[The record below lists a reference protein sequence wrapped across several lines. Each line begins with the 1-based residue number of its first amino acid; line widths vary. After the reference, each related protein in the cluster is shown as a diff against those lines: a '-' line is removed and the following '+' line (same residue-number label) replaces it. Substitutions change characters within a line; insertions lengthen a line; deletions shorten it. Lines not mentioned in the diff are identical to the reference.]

1 MVSVQK
7 KIINGRTY
15 YYLDYSYRE
24 SGKVKKNVKY
34 LGDKIPS
41 NIEKLKEEFFIEICE
56 KRWYPYFDKIK
67 KCYTAEQK
75 TKPPSLKEK
84 DMEQFAIRFTYNT
97 NKIEGSTLTLRET
110 ADLLEK
116 GITPSRRPVED
127 VQETEAHREIFYD
140 MLEYGGNI
148 SLKVLLQWHK
158 KLFQHTKPDIAG
170 RIREHNV
177 GISGSSFEPPTPIE
191 LDNLLR
197 NFFAWYRKNEAQL
210 HPVHLAAL
218 VHLKFVTIHPF
229 ADGNGR
235 ISRLLANF
243 VLKEH
248 GCPMLIIDYAKR
260 AGYYRSL
267 ERSQISGDET
277 IFVTWFFRRY
287 LNEYRKYVSC

>member
-7 KIINGRTY
+7 KIINGRAY

-24 SGKVKKNVKY
+24 GGKVKKNVKY
-34 LGDKIPS
+34 LGDAIPP
-41 NIEKLKEEFFIEICE
+41 NIEKLKEEFFIEICGR
-56 KRWYPYFDKIK
+56 RWYPHFDTIK
-67 KCYTAEQK
+67 KCYTTEQK
-75 TKPPSLKEK
+75 TKPPSLRKK
-84 DMEQFAIRFTYNT
+84 DTKQFAVRFTYNT
-97 NKIEGSTLTLRET
+97 NKIEGSTLTFRET
-110 ADLLEK
+110 ADLLER

-127 VQETEAHREIFYD
+127 VREAEAHREIFYD
-140 MLEYGGNI
+140 MVAYDGDI
-148 SLKVLLQWHK
+148 SLKVVLQWHK

-197 NFFAWYRKNEAQL
+197 DFFAWYRKNKL

-229 ADGNGR
+229 VDGNGR
-235 ISRLLANF
+235 ISRLLSNF
-243 VLKEH
+243 VLKKH
-248 GCPMLIIDYAKR
+248 GYPMLVIDYAQR
-260 AGYYRSL
+260 AGYYRAL
-267 ERSQISGDET
+267 ERSQVSGDET

-287 LNEYRKYVSC
+287 INEYKKYISC